1 MEEMI
6 NVVAAASHPLCFRSS
21 PLPSLIHSAI
31 NCDSPE
37 TFPCHRSQSF
47 LADQVISSIIG
58 SPSGFLVLAKSTDHY
73 MEPAQ
78 HGVQDVLNIS
88 TKVHVFHRS
97 RLDLDHARLEKD
109 HARLEKDH
117 ARLDVD
123 HDRLDLDHARLDVD
137 HARLDLDHARLDLGG
152 EETEDRHAFSSG
164 GPSGQSRKRSYRYPV
179 HPSGSDEPG
188 HLD

>member
-1 MEEMI
+1 MNVQVEELCKR
-6 NVVAAASHPLCFRSS
+6 VEESSLCF
-21 PLPSLIHSAI
+21 
-31 NCDSPE
+31 
-37 TFPCHRSQSF
+37 TK
-47 LADQVISSIIG
+47 AD
-58 SPSGFLVLAKSTDHY
+58 VLQFTDHY

-88 TKVHVFHRS
+88 TEVHVFHRT

-123 HDRLDLDHARLDVD
+123 HARLDEDHLRLDLDHARLDVD

-152 EETEDRHAFSSG
+152 EETEDGHAFSSG
-164 GPSGQSRKRSYRYPV
+164 GPSRQSRKHPYRYPV